1 MGVMVTLT
9 LIGVLVRLF
18 RLSNPSQVVF
28 DEVHF
33 GGFASKYISG
43 KFFMD
48 VHPPL
53 GKLLIA
59 ASGVMAGF
67 DGSFDFKEIGMDYI
81 APRVPYVSMRLLP
94 GIMGVLMVPM
104 AYATM
109 RNLSVSHPIA
119 VMTALLV
126 VFENA
131 LTCQSRL
138 ILLDSILLFFT
149 AWAVQAWT
157 DFQASMSISPF
168 SLRWWTSLFLT
179 GLGIGLAASVKWVG
193 LFVIAW
199 VGFSTVY
206 YLWELLADLTV
217 TPTQYAKR
225 FSALALCLIAVPIAV
240 YLLIFQ
246 LHFLALP
253 NTGSGAGFMSPEFQS
268 TLRGTEI
275 KETYEEIGLGATVLI
290 RHEGTSGG
298 YIHSHPA
305 KYPTGSKQQQVTL
318 YPYGDENSWFK
329 VEPALEYDN
338 GTAFAPDV
346 KTFERVKHGDS
357 VRLLHVKTGMRMH
370 SHDHRPPV
378 TDTEGQQEVSAYG
391 AVGFIGD
398 SNDHWRVEVLGA
410 EKMEQP
416 VYLKALTHKF
426 RLIHVNTGCAL
437 FSHKVKL
444 PEWAYG
450 QQEVTCAKNGKKSF
464 TTWRIESNTNDLQ
477 PPTSLKTRYQ
487 APGFFAKFVEAHR
500 MMWKIN
506 SGLDASHPFQSR
518 PDSWPGMKRGI
529 SFWTAKDGGSAQ
541 MHLVGNPVVWSLAG
555 AALVGFLVLQAV
567 EVVSEKRQW
576 RRFAGMYFISEAT
589 GPGTALI
596 FTGWLLHYLP
606 FFLMTRQLFLHHYL
620 PSLYFSILLFGTFT
634 EGLTTAFSTLLAS
647 RWNALV
653 TTWPGQYRLPLWFR
667 NWARGQQSLPPK
679 TPTHKIRKRTASEE
693 GLHHRPYEPV
703 PVQQPPVITPPTELS
718 ARIASDPRVLALKC
732 VVALAVVVVTI
743 AVFVAFSPLTYGLPM
758 SKERC
763 EGLKW
768 RTEWNWGCKDV

>member
-1 MGVMVTLT
+1 MRIIITQRSCGRDASGRTCPGNASMGVMVTLT

-157 DFQASMSISPF
+157 DFQACRESPF

-653 TTWPGQYRLPLWFR
+653 TTWPGQYRLPL
-667 NWARGQQSLPPK
+667 
-679 TPTHKIRKRTASEE
+679 
-693 GLHHRPYEPV
+693 
-703 PVQQPPVITPPTELS
+703 
-718 ARIASDPRVLALKC
+718 C
-732 VVALAVVVVTI
+732 
-743 AVFVAFSPLTYGLPM
+743 PLTYGLPM